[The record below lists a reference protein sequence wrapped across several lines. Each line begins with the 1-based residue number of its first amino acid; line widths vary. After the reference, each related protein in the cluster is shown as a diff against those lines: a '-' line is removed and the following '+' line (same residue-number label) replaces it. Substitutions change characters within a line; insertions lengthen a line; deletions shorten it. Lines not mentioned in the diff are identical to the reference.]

1 MCLVAITCALRWGVT
16 HVGDYHYWALLTLS
30 RENYFRYRE
39 CSGRRRF
46 LEAAFKKKAG
56 FMTLI
61 FFFFVK
67 HVLKLL
73 ILIYVCI
80 NSDVTTFKTIAI

>member
-39 CSGRRRF
+39 CSGIRCS
-46 LEAAFKKKAG
+46 LEATFEKKAD
-56 FMTLI
+56 MWLDI
-61 FFFFVK
+61 YFVE
-67 HVLKLL
+67 HVLELL
-73 ILIYVCI
+73 ILIYVRI
-80 NSDVTTFKTIAI
+80 KSDVITLETRAI

>member
-16 HVGDYHYWALLTLS
+16 HVGDYHYWVLLTLS

-39 CSGRRRF
+39 CSEKRCS

-56 FMTLI
+56 LWLDI
-61 FFFFVK
+61 YFVK
-67 HVLKLL
+67 HVLKFL

-80 NSDVTTFKTIAI
+80 KSDVTTFETIVI